1 MQLVI
6 ILKTPADK
14 WKDTVIKYRK
24 QCQKIL
30 DLSKSVRYA
39 GIVNAYGRT
48 LTGMIKPN
56 LKPLL
61 QSEDFKNELFVI
73 STLISLRRNSV
84 DAIGKLEHVVLQHQ
98 KITIL
103 ILHKND
109 ITYYVSIDRKEKGL
123 EKIISSIKKTI

>member
-1 MQLVI
+1 MV
-6 ILKTPADK
+6 KTPADK

-30 DLSKSVRYA
+30 QVSKSVRYA
-39 GIVNAYGRT
+39 GIVNSYGRT
-48 LTGMIKPN
+48 LTGIIQPN

-73 STLISLRRNSV
+73 STLISLRKDSV
-84 DAIGKLEHVVLQHQ
+84 GSIGKLEHVILQHQ

-103 ILHKND
+103 ILQKNNV
-109 ITYYVSIDRKEKGL
+109 TYYVSINKKEKDL
-123 EKIISSIKKTI
+123 ENVVSLIKKAI

>member
-1 MQLVI
+1 MV
-6 ILKTPADK
+6 KTPAEK
-14 WKDTVIKYRK
+14 WKDNVIKYRK

-30 DLSKSVRYA
+30 EISNSIRYA
-39 GIVNAYGRT
+39 GVVNAYGRT

-73 STLISLRRNSV
+73 STLISLRKDSV
-84 DAIGKLEHVVLQHQ
+84 GTIGKLEHVVLQHQ
-98 KITIL
+98 KITIVV
-103 ILHKND
+103 LHKNK

-123 EKIISSIKKTI
+123 EKIISVIKKTI

>member
-1 MQLVI
+1 MV
-6 ILKTPADK
+6 KTPADK

-24 QCQKIL
+24 HCQKIL
-30 DLSKSVRYA
+30 DISKSVRYA
-39 GIVNAYGRT
+39 GIVNSYGRT

-103 ILHKND
+103 ILHKNN

>member
-1 MQLVI
+1 MV
-6 ILKTPADK
+6 KTPAEK
-14 WKDTVIKYRK
+14 WKDTVVKYRK

-30 DLSKSVRYA
+30 EISDSVRYA

-84 DAIGKLEHVVLQHQ
+84 STIGKLEHVVLQHQ

-103 ILHKND
+103 VLQKD
-109 ITYYVSIDRKEKGL
+109 DVTFYVSIDRKEKGL
-123 EKIISSIKKTI
+123 EKIISLIKKTI

>member
-1 MQLVI
+1 MV
-6 ILKTPADK
+6 KTPAEK
-14 WKDTVIKYRK
+14 WKDTIIKYRK

-30 DLSKSVRYA
+30 EISNSVRYA
-39 GIVNAYGRT
+39 GVVNAYGRT

-73 STLISLRRNSV
+73 STLISLRKDSV
-84 DAIGKLEHVVLQHQ
+84 GTIGKLEHVVLQHQ
-98 KITIL
+98 KITIV
-103 ILHKND
+103 ILQKNK

-123 EKIISSIKKTI
+123 EKIISEIKKTI